1 MFTFELPTYNLT
13 FLHFSKGLPL
23 QSPSLRL
30 AARAPI
36 PTRKLLYKACL
47 PDVGKDHWRSVV
59 EKRGAAVPAS
69 STAHAPAWQA
79 TPLPASECPA
89 PSWLGLIRFE
99 EPRPSPSETTPHS
112 FPLSFSPSS
121 QSHAP
126 SGSAAF
132 PAPPPVDHAPAPPQP
147 GPRPIWSW
155 GGPAAAAGE
164 RFAAE
169 GDAER
174 SRARR
179 VALGA
184 VRLLRAL
191 RGPGNNGAVRAG
203 RAAAAAGRTAGAG
216 AAGGRGEWCGP
227 SG

>member
-1 MFTFELPTYNLT
+1 M
-13 FLHFSKGLPL
+13 
-23 QSPSLRL
+23 
-30 AARAPI
+30 
-36 PTRKLLYKACL
+36 
-47 PDVGKDHWRSVV
+47 
-59 EKRGAAVPAS
+59 
-69 STAHAPAWQA
+69 
-79 TPLPASECPA
+79 
-89 PSWLGLIRFE
+89 
-99 EPRPSPSETTPHS
+99 
-112 FPLSFSPSS
+112 
-121 QSHAP
+121 
-126 SGSAAF
+126 
-132 PAPPPVDHAPAPPQP
+132 
-147 GPRPIWSW
+147 
-155 GGPAAAAGE
+155 GPAAAAGE

-184 VRLLRAL
+184 VQLLRAL